1 MCLRPSEADSRF
13 LAQLLHLQKGMKTF
27 SRIGLLGITLLTLCF
42 TAEAKSDALTEFIT
56 RVSQS
61 CVSFDYSY
69 TLKKDRTNLNGSG
82 SVKVQGDSFLL
93 KGDGLEV
100 WCDGKTRWVI
110 DRVAEEAVIE
120 PVDLSETDFAAN
132 PALLLTV
139 VDKAFDEVSDATS
152 KFGDKVAD
160 VSILSPR
167 EEVLGHTEITQFKM
181 FFKSGTSELLG
192 AELKLNDG
200 SVSTFTLRNL
210 IFSDQKEAPF
220 RFDEKTLDDSYIITD
235 LR

>member
-1 MCLRPSEADSRF
+1 M
-13 LAQLLHLQKGMKTF
+13 
-27 SRIGLLGITLLTLCF
+27 
-42 TAEAKSDALTEFIT
+42 
-56 RVSQS
+56 
-61 CVSFDYSY
+61 
-69 TLKKDRTNLNGSG
+69 
-82 SVKVQGDSFLL
+82 
-93 KGDGLEV
+93 
-100 WCDGKTRWVI
+100 
-110 DRVAEEAVIE
+110 
-120 PVDLSETDFAAN
+120 
-132 PALLLTV
+132 

-152 KFGDKVAD
+152 KFGDKMAD

>member
-1 MCLRPSEADSRF
+1 
-13 LAQLLHLQKGMKTF
+13 MKTF

-152 KFGDKVAD
+152 KFGDKWPTSQPQPAGGG
-160 VSILSPR
+160 PR
-167 EEVLGHTEITQFKM
+167 AYGIIQFKM
-181 FFKSGTSELLG
+181 FSK
-192 AELKLNDG
+192 A
-200 SVSTFTLRNL
+200 
-210 IFSDQKEAPF
+210 APVNCWAPN
-220 RFDEKTLDDSYIITD
+220 
-235 LR
+235 